1 MAGLRNGLNAGSGGV
16 MATARSIANRV
27 ASTVRAALRV
37 QSPSRVLMEIG
48 KWTSIGLAE
57 GIEDYAYLVDK
68 ASDMLAESAIP
79 DVKNI
84 DMTYATPDGITAKSI
99 AGAVSGTVDVKSSD
113 SLIVNELRQIRAELA
128 NQRQMI
134 VELDGKQVGA
144 AVTPYVDEGL
154 SDLGARRRAAWGG
167 G

>member
-84 DMTYATPDGITAKSI
+84 DMSYATPDGITAKSL
-99 AGAVSGTVDVKSSD
+99 AGAVSGTVDVNNRD
-113 SLIVNELRQIRAELA
+113 DRLINAIRALERRLTDLEVVMDGEQVGRIVRPHVNEGNA
-128 NQRQMI
+128 
-134 VELDGKQVGA
+134 LDATVGR
-144 AVTPYVDEGL
+144 YFD
-154 SDLGARRRAAWGG
+154 
-167 G
+167 

>member
-1 MAGLRNGLNAGSGGV
+1 MAKDRY
-16 MATARSIANRV
+16 IDNRV

-48 KWTSIGLAE
+48 KWTSVGLAD

-84 DMTYATPDGITAKSI
+84 DMSYATPDGITANSI
-99 AGAVSGTVDVKSSD
+99 TGA
-113 SLIVNELRQIRAELA
+113 IR
-128 NQRQMI
+128 
-134 VELDGKQVGA
+134 DTVGA
-144 AVTPYVDEGL
+144 ITRD
-154 SDLGARRRAAWGG
+154 DR
-167 G
+167 